1 MQDGPSYVYSRKK
14 ISETQEKIDTIFLI
28 DHYQDLL
35 VNFNKGKAMNSEIL
49 PADISRRIAALYSE
63 MEKAY
68 DELAQGLHFS
78 CAGCPDNCCD
88 SYFQHHTYAEW
99 AYLWEGLQ
107 ALAEDSRERFIEK
120 AKEYVIQSNA
130 MLDRD
135 ERPNLMCPLNEDG
148 LCALYPHRLMICRL
162 HGVPSAMT
170 MPDGKRM
177 EFPGCFRCQEIVAG
191 REDIPH
197 LDRTKMYQ
205 TLVGIEMEWL
215 GPKRRIL
222 PKVRMTLAEMIV
234 KGPPS
239 FNFC

>member
-1 MQDGPSYVYSRKK
+1 
-14 ISETQEKIDTIFLI
+14 
-28 DHYQDLL
+28 
-35 VNFNKGKAMNSEIL
+35 MNPEIL

-68 DELAQGLHFS
+68 DALAQGLHFS

-88 SYFQHHTYAEW
+88 SYFQHHTYSEW

-107 ALAEDSRERFIEK
+107 QLTEERRERFM
-120 AKEYVIQSNA
+120 ARAGEYVRQSQT
-130 MLDRD
+130 MLARE
-135 ERPNLMCPLNEDG
+135 ERPNLMCPINEDG
-148 LCALYPHRLMICRL
+148 LCALYPHRMMICRL

-170 MPDGKRM
+170 RPDGKRL

-191 REDIPH
+191 QEHIPH

-205 TLVGIEMEWL
+205 TLVEIEMDWL

-222 PKVRMTLAEMIV
+222 PKVRMTLAEMMV
-234 KGPPS
+234 KGPPV